1 MKFKILSLFTHRLT
15 FFRINVKL
23 LKLLLFHV
31 ILMTLAIIKTGGKQY
46 LVKAG
51 DKVKVEKLA
60 GVEGDKVNFDALLLA
75 EASGKTEIGK
85 PLASTKISG
94 KILAQGR
101 KDKVL
106 VVKYKAKT
114 RFRKRV
120 GHRQPY
126 TLVQIEKI

>member
-1 MKFKILSLFTHRLT
+1 
-15 FFRINVKL
+15 
-23 LKLLLFHV
+23 
-31 ILMTLAIIKTGGKQY
+31 MTLAIIKTGGKQY

-51 DKVKVEKLA
+51 DQIKVEKLA
-60 GVEGDKVNFDALLLA
+60 GKEGDKVNFDALLLA
-75 EASGKTEIGK
+75 EADGQVEIGK
-85 PLASTKISG
+85 PLVAVKIAG
-94 KILAQGR
+94 KILKQDR

-106 VVKYKAKT
+106 VVKYKPKT

>member
-1 MKFKILSLFTHRLT
+1 
-15 FFRINVKL
+15 
-23 LKLLLFHV
+23 
-31 ILMTLAIIKTGGKQY
+31 MTLAIIKTGGKQY

-51 DKVKVEKLA
+51 DKVKVEKLP
-60 GVEGDKVNFDALLLA
+60 GIEGDKVNFDALLLA
-75 EASGKTEIGK
+75 EADGKVEIGK
-85 PLASTKISG
+85 PLAATKISG

-106 VVKYKAKT
+106 VVKYKPKT

-126 TLVQIEKI
+126 TLIQIEKI